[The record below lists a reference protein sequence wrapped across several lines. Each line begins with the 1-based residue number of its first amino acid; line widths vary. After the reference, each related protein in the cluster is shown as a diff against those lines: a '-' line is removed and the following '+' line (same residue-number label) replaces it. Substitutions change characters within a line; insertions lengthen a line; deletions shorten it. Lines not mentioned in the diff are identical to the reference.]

1 MTDQVGPPPIPGS
14 ELIDLEM
21 TDEQRMFLYE
31 AGRNGELETPEV
43 AALVAEL
50 IGE

>member
-1 MTDQVGPPPIPGS
+1 MTDPVGPPPIPGA
-14 ELIDLEM
+14 ELIELEM

-31 AGRNGELETPEV
+31 AGRNGDLETPEV

-50 IGE
+50 KGE